1 MLKSLVKYNTPLIDT
16 WLSGSMSVQPRVPA
30 MVVAT
35 EGVDVQDDEEEGH
48 VSRNDTFNVCLN
60 SQVPSQSACK
70 RQHAPSGQ
78 SHVHQGAMSTIVI
91 SNQESGCVA

>member
-35 EGVDVQDDEEEGH
+35 EGA
-48 VSRNDTFNVCLN
+48 RCT
-60 SQVPSQSACK
+60 
-70 RQHAPSGQ
+70 R
-78 SHVHQGAMSTIVI
+78 
-91 SNQESGCVA
+91 